1 MRRITI
7 IIFSR
12 VDEGLRGHGF
22 ISSLYSALVI
32 DGGMPELLQS
42 IGNLQVSLS
51 RQNGFNRSRRRLEL
65 RSAFTQ
71 ERAVTFPKKT
81 FFPLAGNGW
90 LLSRSVARASKHSAR
105 SCSAT
110 FVSSALKLIERGG
123 DDFRMNAQTNVLR
136 LRQNLNL
143 L

>member
-1 MRRITI
+1 MTI
-7 IIFSR
+7 G
-12 VDEGLRGHGF
+12 GLRLE
-22 ISSLYSALVI
+22 SY
-32 DGGMPELLQS
+32 
-42 IGNLQVSLS
+42 
-51 RQNGFNRSRRRLEL
+51 RSRLKLCTRADSRSLLFEL

-71 ERAVTFPKKT
+71 ECAVTFPKKT

-90 LLSRSVARASKHSAR
+90 LLSRSVARASKHLPR

-110 FVSSALKLIERGG
+110 FVSSGLKLIERGG
-123 DDFRMNAQTNVLR
+123 DDFRVNAQTNSRR

>member
-1 MRRITI
+1 MGACQSCCNQSAT
-7 IIFSR
+7 SR
-12 VDEGLRGHGF
+12 
-22 ISSLYSALVI
+22 SACH
-32 DGGMPELLQS
+32 DRM
-42 IGNLQVSLS
+42 
-51 RQNGFNRSRRRLEL
+51 GFNRSRRRLEL
-65 RSAFTQ
+65 RSALTK

-90 LLSRSVARASKHSAR
+90 LLNPSVARASKHLPR

-110 FVSSALKLIERGG
+110 FVSSGLKLIERGG
-123 DDFRMNAQTNVLR
+123 DDFRVNAQTNSRR

>member
-1 MRRITI
+1 MLA
-7 IIFSR
+7 SR
-12 VDEGLRGHGF
+12 NVCTGSEFRTAKG
-22 ISSLYSALVI
+22 
-32 DGGMPELLQS
+32 
-42 IGNLQVSLS
+42 
-51 RQNGFNRSRRRLEL
+51 GFNRSRRRLEL

-110 FVSSALKLIERGG
+110 FVSSGLKLIERGG
-123 DDFRMNAQTNVLR
+123 DDFRMNAQTNSLR
-136 LRQNLNL
+136 LRQNLDIL
-143 L
+143 